1 MAAPTPIKVG
11 AETDALIS
19 HAAHFLGATKKSIVD
34 RAVREYVDRHREEID
49 SGVRAALQ
57 KLDGTNE
64 AAAFPMTGLSQDRLA
79 ELGGVPED

>member
-1 MAAPTPIKVG
+1 MAALTPIKVG

-34 RAVREYVDRHREEID
+34 RAIREYVDRHRQEID
-49 SGVRAALQ
+49 AGVRAALQ

-64 AAAFPMTGLSQDRLA
+64 SAVSLMTGLSKDRLE

>member
-1 MAAPTPIKVG
+1 MPALTPIKVG

-34 RAVREYVDRHREEID
+34 RAIREYVDRHRGEID
-49 SGVRAALQ
+49 AGVRAALQ

-64 AAAFPMTGLSQDRLA
+64 SAVSLMTGLSKDRLA